1 MSDPIPSGAGAIHV
15 SRAEVCLVER
25 DAALG
30 RELCRALDTTSVHVT
45 HFAGASAARDALSR
59 RPWDVVIAGDDLEES
74 ACAAL
79 LRFVQHEHP
88 EVVRVV
94 LTEQVAA
101 DVFRRV
107 PYAHQFV
114 RRSGD
119 ARGLSA
125 ALSPCLELRTLIGR
139 PELRALVSSSN
150 ALPAAPKLYSELV
163 DLLADPKC
171 SLVRVVE
178 VIERD
183 VAMSSRL
190 MQLVSSAFFGL
201 STQITSL
208 GGCVGYLGLN
218 AIRSL
223 LLSAEI
229 TRMYPIDLPG
239 FSAERVHAQALATS
253 RLARRIA
260 GGKVDESQ
268 AFVAGLLHGVGQ
280 LVLASR
286 APERFAEALELSE
299 SRQLPLSTAELEL
312 FGATGAQ
319 VAAYLLALWGQPLE
333 VVRAIAHQD
342 SPEHCEPA
350 APGLATLIYISK
362 RLGQNP
368 DAPLGTDT
376 GVSPQLSQS
385 LLEKMGLIEE
395 LSRYRT
401 VARRLAA

>member
-1 MSDPIPSGAGAIHV
+1 
-15 SRAEVCLVER
+15 VCLVER
-25 DAALG
+25 DAELG
-30 RELCRALDTTSVHVT
+30 QRLCRALATASVHVT
-45 HFAGASAARDALSR
+45 HLADASAAREALSR
-59 RPWDVVIAGDDLEES
+59 RPWDVVLVGDDLEES
-74 ACAAL
+74 ACPAL

-94 LTEQVAA
+94 LSEQVAA

-107 PYAHQFV
+107 PYAHQFF

-119 ARGLSA
+119 LRGLSG
-125 ALSPCLELRTLIGR
+125 ALARCVELRTLIR
-139 PELRALVSSSN
+139 RAELRALVSSSN

-229 TRMYPIDLPG
+229 TRMYPIDVPG

-260 GGKVDESQ
+260 GGKLDESQ

-286 APERFAEALELSE
+286 APERFAEALKLAE

-312 FGATGAQ
+312 FGATAAQ

-333 VVRAIAHQD
+333 VVQAIAHQD
-342 SPEHCEPA
+342 CPEHYEA
-350 APGLATLIYISK
+350 TAPGLATLIYISK

-368 DAPLGTDT
+368 DAPLGTEA
-376 GVSPQLSQS
+376 GASLQLNQS
-385 LLEKMGLIEE
+385 LLEKMGLLEE